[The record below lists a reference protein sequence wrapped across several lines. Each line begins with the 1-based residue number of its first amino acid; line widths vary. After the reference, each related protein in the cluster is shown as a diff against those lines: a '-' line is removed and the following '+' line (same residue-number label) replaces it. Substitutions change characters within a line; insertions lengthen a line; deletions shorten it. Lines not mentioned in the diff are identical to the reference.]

1 MKRIAAAAFLLLV
14 MMHAPVSGSEVKVTL
29 KGSRASMLRQN
40 EIARELDFSFLRTT
54 RDVNDFADE
63 GRLVPVPGG
72 ENYRVL
78 ADWPYARPV
87 VRDFIEIL
95 AADYRAGC
103 GEPLVVTSLTRPVR
117 SQPRNA
123 SPLSVHP
130 AGMAVDLRV
139 SSRTDCVAW
148 LQDELLSLESRGLLD
163 ATREYRPPHFHV
175 AVFPEPFAAHL
186 AERAAD
192 SVRVAEAVAA
202 DNARAAREAALQ
214 ARAVPTVAAADA
226 TAPFQWPALFVA
238 MARLILR
245 V

>member
-14 MMHAPVSGSEVKVTL
+14 MVHAPASGGEVKVTL

-54 RDVNDFADE
+54 RDVSHFADE

-72 ENYRVL
+72 EDYRVL
-78 ADWPYARPV
+78 ADWPYARAV

-103 GEPLVVTSLTRPVR
+103 GEPLIVTSLTRPVR
-117 SQPRNA
+117 AQPRNA

-148 LQDELLSLESRGLLD
+148 LQQELLTLESHGLLD

-175 AVFPEPFAAHL
+175 AVFPEAFAAHVI
-186 AERAAD
+186 ERAAD
-192 SVRVAEAVAA
+192 SARVAQ
-202 DNARAAREAALQ
+202 ARAADSTRAEQEAALQ
-214 ARAVPTVAAADA
+214 ARDIPTVSASEP
-226 TAPFQWPALFVA
+226 TSPFQWPVLFAA